1 MPNTFPS
8 TSALP
13 SLVTLCFKYMYF
25 AIIKDRPAD
34 ALTEN
39 RGGNMRIRTR
49 MHLAALVVSAMTATI
64 LCFPAAAT
72 AGTEEDSLAAQADRL
87 TYEILE
93 LKTRQRA
100 AQGDHDALVAELADL
115 DGSIALAEA
124 EMEALSSE
132 LDACQQA
139 YDQSLRTLYKRGEVS
154 ELEVLLEARELEEM
168 WEDNAYLDRIVQSEV
183 DTLDRLK
190 AKLSE
195 VDLQGRDLRDKRA
208 KRQRVAESLDTELMS
223 RRIDKLEASLSELD
237 ARLRAAR
244 GGGGELGE
252 PAPPPVAWSV
262 PPPGKLLDRIPSMPP
277 LSDFE
282 RTEGVYSGYTTCYG
296 EEFHGTPTASGVIFN
311 MNDFTCAHR
320 TLPFGTWLLVSFRG
334 SQTIVQVNDRG
345 PFVPGR
351 VLDLSFGAAQ
361 SIGLDGVQWA
371 EFEILMPKGG

>member
-1 MPNTFPS
+1 
-8 TSALP
+8 
-13 SLVTLCFKYMYF
+13 MYF

-49 MHLAALVVSAMTATI
+49 MHLAALVVSAMTATL

-208 KRQRVAESLDTELMS
+208 KRQRVAETLDTELMS
-223 RRIDKLEASLSELD
+223 RRIDELEASLSELD

-252 PAPPPVAWSV
+252 PAPAPVTWSV